1 MPPRARR
8 TRMAQ
13 APSLSERWQALQAR
27 IAAACARVGRDP
39 ATVRV
44 VAVSKG
50 IPPER
55 IAEAHA
61 LGLRDFGENYWQ
73 EARTK
78 LDALPHDIQ
87 WHFIGHLQTNKVK
100 YVVGRFALIQ
110 SVDRVSLLN
119 EVQRMAQKRER
130 VQPVLIEVRL
140 AEVVGRAGVALDDAP
155 ALIEQALCAEGVELQ
170 GLMGVAPDTDD
181 ERALRTAFARLRHLY
196 ETLPAPNRRWLS
208 MGMTHDFEIAIEEGS
223 TMLRLGTALFGART

>member
-1 MPPRARR
+1 
-8 TRMAQ
+8 MAQ

-39 ATVRV
+39 STVRV

-55 IAEAHA
+55 IAEAYA

-78 LDALPHDIQ
+78 LDALPHDIR

-110 SVDRVSLLN
+110 SVDRVSLLH
-119 EVQRMAQKRER
+119 EVQRVAQKRER
-130 VQPVLIEVRL
+130 VQPILIEVRL
-140 AEVVGRAGVALDDAP
+140 AEVAGRAGVAPDDAP
-155 ALIEQALCAEGVELQ
+155 ALIEQAIYAEGVELQ

-181 ERALRTAFARLRHLY
+181 EHTLRTAFARLRRLY

>member
-1 MPPRARR
+1 
-8 TRMAQ
+8 MAQ

-27 IAAACARVGRDP
+27 IADACARVGRDP

-55 IAEAHA
+55 IAEAYA

-78 LDALPHDIQ
+78 LDALPHDIR

-110 SVDRVSLLN
+110 SVDRVSLLQ
-119 EVQRMAQKRER
+119 EVQRMAQKREQ
-130 VQPVLIEVRL
+130 VQPVLLEVRL
-140 AEVVGRAGVALDDAP
+140 AEVAGRAGVALDDAP

-181 ERALRTAFARLRHLY
+181 ERALRTAFARLRRLY

-208 MGMTHDFEIAIEEGS
+208 MGMTHDFEIALEEGS

>member
-1 MPPRARR
+1 M
-8 TRMAQ
+8 
-13 APSLSERWQALQAR
+13 PSLSERWQALQER

-39 ATVRV
+39 ATIRV

-50 IPPER
+50 VAPER
-55 IAEAHA
+55 IAEAYA

-78 LDALPHDIQ
+78 LDHLPHDIR

-110 SVDRVSLLN
+110 VVDRVSLLQEIQRVAARK
-119 EVQRMAQKRER
+119 EV

-140 AEVVGRAGVALDDAP
+140 AAVEGRAGIAPQDAP
-155 ALIEQALCAEGVELQ
+155 MLIEQTLKTPCVTLQ
-170 GLMGVAPDTDD
+170 GLMGVAPYTDD
-181 ERALRTAFARLRHLY
+181 EHALRAAFQTLRRLY
-196 ETLPAPNRRWLS
+196 DQLPAPNRKWLS
-208 MGMTHDFEIAIEEGS
+208 MGMSHDFEIAIEEGS
-223 TMLRLGTALFGART
+223 TMLRIGTALFGARP

>member
-1 MPPRARR
+1 
-8 TRMAQ
+8 MAQ
-13 APSLSERWQALQAR
+13 TPSLSERWQSLQAR
-27 IAAACARVGRDP
+27 IAAACARAGRNP
-39 ATVRV
+39 AEVRV

-50 IPPER
+50 APIER
-55 IAEAHA
+55 IAEAYA

-73 EARTK
+73 EARAK

-110 SVDRVSLLN
+110 VVDRVSLLQ
-119 EVQRMAQKRER
+119 EVQRVAQKRGLT
-130 VQPVLIEVRL
+130 QPVLVEVRL
-140 AEVVGRAGVALDDAP
+140 AAVAGRAGVSLEDAP
-155 ALIEQALCAEGVELQ
+155 ALIDQTLRTEGVVLQ

-181 ERALRTAFARLRHLY
+181 EHAVRAAFQQLRQLY

-208 MGMTHDFEIAIEEGS
+208 MGMTHDFEWAIEEGS
-223 TMLRLGTALFGART
+223 TMLRLGTALFGARLTLTGR

>member
-1 MPPRARR
+1 
-8 TRMAQ
+8 MAQ

-27 IAAACARVGRDP
+27 IDDACARVGRDP
-39 ATVRV
+39 STVRV

-55 IAEAHA
+55 IAEAYA

-78 LDALPHDIQ
+78 LDALPHDIR

-110 SVDRVSLLN
+110 SVDRVSLLH
-119 EVQRMAQKRER
+119 EVQRVAQKRER
-130 VQPVLIEVRL
+130 VQPILIEVRL
-140 AEVVGRAGVALDDAP
+140 AEVAGRAGVAPDDAP
-155 ALIEQALCAEGVELQ
+155 ALIEHALCAEGVELQ

-181 ERALRTAFARLRHLY
+181 ERALRTAFARLRRLY

-208 MGMTHDFEIAIEEGS
+208 MGMTHDFEIALEEGS